1 MSADQASSVVLEV
14 DDLHVEFVGGGRS
27 VKAVNGVT
35 FTLNAGETLG
45 IVGESGSGKSAVLR
59 SLIGLH
65 TPSSTNYRGSV
76 RYSGEELLGARD
88 GALRRVRG
96 AEIAMIFQD
105 PMSYLNPGL
114 TVSEQIGETLR
125 RHTRLGRQERAA
137 RALELLRLVGISAPE
152 HRLRQ
157 YPHQLSGGMRQRV
170 IIAIALACEPRVLL
184 ADEPTTALDVTIQNQ
199 ILTLLADL
207 RQRLGMSMVLVSHD
221 LGVIAQTCD
230 RVLVMYGG
238 QVVELARVAD
248 VLRLPRHPYTAGL
261 LRCLP
266 GSASGRFLHAIPG
279 LPPRLMDVPVT
290 CTFRPRCELATAE
303 CESWTTSL
311 LEIDA
316 GRASRCL
323 RHEVVQIDG

>member
-1 MSADQASSVVLEV
+1 VSEELPPSAVLEV
-14 DDLHVEFVGGGRS
+14 NDLHVEFVGRGRS

-35 FTLNAGETLG
+35 FDLNAGETLG

-65 TPSSTNYRGSV
+65 ALGTTNYQGSI
-76 RYSGEELLGARD
+76 RYAGEELLGAGDRT
-88 GALRRVRG
+88 LRRIRG

-105 PMSYLNPGL
+105 PMSYLNPVL
-114 TVSEQIGETLR
+114 RVDEQIGETLR
-125 RHTRLGRQERAA
+125 RHTGLSRQERSA
-137 RALELLRLVGISAPE
+137 RAVELLRLVGISAPE

-184 ADEPTTALDVTIQNQ
+184 ADEPTTALDVTIQDQ

-207 RQRLGMSMVLVSHD
+207 RRRLGMSMVLVSHD

-238 QVVELARVAD
+238 QVVELASVAD

-266 GSASGRFLHAIPG
+266 GSVSGRFLHAIPG
-279 LPPRLMDVPVT
+279 MPPRLTDTPVT
-290 CTFRPRCELATAE
+290 CTFRPRCELAVPE
-303 CESWTTSL
+303 CENWSTSL
-311 LEIDA
+311 LKIDA

-323 RHEVVQIDG
+323 KHDLVRVDG